1 MISRIRLLLILQPPM
16 GCALLCQNSTIS
28 QPAPV
33 TPSPCPR
40 QMGLQLRRRPKAD
53 LSSRRSSSGRVARL
67 SRNVR
72 QPDHVL
78 ANSFAGHK
86 AEPWPGA
93 DEEWLAMTKN
103 DGMDVESILINQI
116 KVGQA
121 PCQVWSGYV
130 DLPIQLGF

>member
-1 MISRIRLLLILQPPM
+1 MFVYVANTCGVNISSIPTFFTLRDYFRSVSV
-16 GCALLCQNSTIS
+16 GNSGVSTQS
-28 QPAPV
+28 APGESAQFV
-33 TPSPCPR
+33 
-40 QMGLQLRRRPKAD
+40 
-53 LSSRRSSSGRVARL
+53 GRVARL

-86 AEPWPGA
+86 AEPRPGA
-93 DEEWLAMTKN
+93 GEEWLAMTKH
-103 DGMDVESILINQI
+103 DGMDVESILINQA
-116 KVGQA
+116 KVGQT